1 MKKTLLSMLMMGSA
15 LMANAQQTINVEF
28 LNGDMDDDDQIT
40 VNDVTNLIGAYL
52 EGTTPI
58 KSITVDNTEVMDK
71 IDYLFNWNYKQDDA
85 IATNREMITTNC
97 AAIANNSYKI
107 EDNSYKIANNSAA
120 IANNST
126 YIKQNVEDIKK
137 NSDDIKELQ
146 RNITALAGV
155 ISKMEADNA
164 MMQVMID
171 SQQNDIKD
179 LKNKN
184 AQLQESVEILESQN
198 RELRTAVANI
208 NNFVDE
214 LNRRIQN
221 LENQINQ

>member
-58 KSITVDNTEVMDK
+58 KSIAVDNTEVMDK
-71 IDYLFNWNYKQDDA
+71 MDYLFNWNYKQDDA
-85 IATNREMITTNC
+85 IANNSYK
-97 AAIANNSYKI
+97 IANNSYKI
-107 EDNSYKIANNSAA
+107 EDNSAA

-126 YIKQNVEDIKK
+126 CIKQNVEDIKK

-171 SQQNDIKD
+171 SQENDIKD

-184 AQLQESVEILESQN
+184 AQLQEAVEILESQN

>member
-58 KSITVDNTEVMDK
+58 KSITVDNTEVMD
-71 IDYLFNWNYKQDDA
+71 LFNWNYKQDDA
-85 IATNREMITTNC
+85 IATNSEMITTNR
-97 AAIANNSYKI
+97 AA
-107 EDNSYKIANNSAA
+107 IANNSAA

-171 SQQNDIKD
+171 SQENDITD

-184 AQLQESVEILESQN
+184 AQLQETVDFLENQN
-198 RELRTAVANI
+198 RELQTAIANI

-214 LNRRIQN
+214 LNRRIAN
-221 LENQINQ
+221 LERQFPQ

>member
-71 IDYLFNWNYKQDDA
+71 MDYLFNWNYKQDDA
-85 IATNREMITTNC
+85 IAVISDKITTN
-97 AAIANNSYKI
+97 SDKI
-107 EDNSYKIANNSAA
+107 TTNSAA

-184 AQLQESVEILESQN
+184 AQLQDAVEILESQN

-214 LNRRIQN
+214 LNRRIAN
-221 LENQINQ
+221 LERQINQ

>member
-71 IDYLFNWNYKQDDA
+71 MDYLFNWNYKQDDA
-85 IATNREMITTNC
+85 IAVISDKITTNS

-107 EDNSYKIANNSAA
+107 E
-120 IANNST
+120 NNST

-146 RNITALAGV
+146 RNITALASV

-171 SQQNDIKD
+171 SQENDITD

-184 AQLQESVEILESQN
+184 AQLQETVEILESQN

-214 LNRRIQN
+214 LNRRIAN
-221 LENQINQ
+221 LERQINQ

>member
-1 MKKTLLSMLMMGSA
+1 MLMMGSA

-71 IDYLFNWNYKQDDA
+71 MDYLFNWNYKQDDA
-85 IATNREMITTNC
+85 IAVISDKITTNR
-97 AAIANNSYKI
+97 
-107 EDNSYKIANNSAA
+107 AA

-146 RNITALAGV
+146 RNITALASV

-171 SQQNDIKD
+171 SQENDIKD

-184 AQLQESVEILESQN
+184 TQLQETVDFLETQN
-198 RELRTAVANI
+198 RELQTAIANI

-214 LNRRIQN
+214 LNRRIAN
-221 LENQINQ
+221 LERQINQ

>member
-1 MKKTLLSMLMMGSA
+1 MLMMGSA

-71 IDYLFNWNYKQDDA
+71 MDYLFNWNYKQDDWNYKQDDA
-85 IATNREMITTNC
+85 IAVNRDMITTNN
-97 AAIANNSYKI
+97 AAIANNSM
-107 EDNSYKIANNSAA
+107 
-120 IANNST
+120 

-137 NSDDIKELQ
+137 NSDDIKVLQ

>member
-71 IDYLFNWNYKQDDA
+71 MDYLFNWNYKQDDA
-85 IATNREMITTNC
+85 IAVISDKITTNSAAIANNS
-97 AAIANNSYKI
+97 AAIANNSYK
-107 EDNSYKIANNSAA
+107 

-171 SQQNDIKD
+171 SQENDITD

-184 AQLQESVEILESQN
+184 AQLQETVEILETQN
-198 RELRTAVANI
+198 RELQTAIANI

-214 LNRRIQN
+214 LNRRIAN
-221 LENQINQ
+221 LERQINQ